1 MRSRLLL
8 FAIALVP
15 LQLAAQTSIQTKP
28 PLTLGAYFAET
39 EYTAARLS
47 PDGAAAVIAVREP
60 DWTANRFREDLWLW
74 RASTDKPD
82 SPGTLSPLTSSGH
95 DSGPDW
101 SPDGRL
107 IAFTSDR
114 LLPDEKP
121 SEGKDG
127 KEKDE
132 TPGRIWIV
140 SAGGGEARPLYRSKD
155 DVHCFAWAPDGTALY
170 LAIQEPLS
178 KDQTDAKERDW
189 KDVTRYRTSDR
200 GDVLL
205 RIPISP
211 PATSAPQPNTTPP
224 TPAVG
229 QQSLPEGATVI
240 ARSPLAIDLI
250 KIDRNSGTIA
260 FITGPISHR
269 LERPD
274 DTEIYTVAASGG
286 AVTQLTHNQ
295 GLENNLRWSP
305 DGQRLYFTVGA
316 AAGSVE
322 GPYRDVQGRL
332 YAISAPGGPAQ
343 RLGADFDGNWQDYT
357 ILANDTLL
365 ATGTKGTSTQVYRV
379 KGEHAEKLA
388 GSAGTYGGLDAAAH
402 GDALLLTHSAIR
414 EPQEVYVVSSPSHL
428 DQPQPLTH
436 FNAHY
441 LDYAQSDWRPYTW
454 KSFDGT
460 TVEGVLIYPPGKRDA
475 RHLPMLTLIHG
486 GPADADG
493 DRFGADWYD
502 WATMAAAQGWLV
514 FRPNYRGSAGYGD
527 TFMQQIAPHI
537 VSVPG
542 KDILAGVDAL
552 VADGTADPTHLV
564 IGGYSYGGYMTNWLI
579 TQTTRF
585 RAAVTGAGA
594 VEHAA
599 NWGNDDLTLDDAAYL
614 GGRPWEKPG
623 IYQSEAALFQMNK
636 VTTPTHMIA
645 GDADIR
651 VAFLEDVLL
660 EHALESLNIPHA
672 LLTFP
677 GEGHPLSKNP
687 WHGYVALREELKWI
701 NKYGDHSPPSPP
713 PSPAPSPAPSQ

>member
-1 MRSRLLL
+1 MILRVSPWFALLL
-8 FAIALVP
+8 TLS
-15 LQLAAQTSIQTKP
+15 LSAQTPAPTAQTKP
-28 PLTLGAYFAET
+28 PLTLDAYFAASD
-39 EYTAARLS
+39 YTSARLS
-47 PDGAAAVIAVREP
+47 PDGTAAVVAVREP
-60 DWTANRFREDLWLW
+60 DWMANRFREDLWLW
-74 RASTDKPD
+74 RASTNK
-82 SPGTLSPLTSSGH
+82 LEPLTSSGH

-101 SPDGRL
+101 SPDGRF

-114 LLPDEKP
+114 LLSDEKP
-121 SEGKDG
+121 SEGKDS
-127 KEKDE
+127 KDKDE

-140 SAGGGEARPLYRSKD
+140 SIDGGEARPLYRSKD
-155 DVHCFAWAPDGTALY
+155 DVHSFAWATDGAAIY
-170 LAIQEPLS
+170 VAIQEPLS

-200 GDVLL
+200 GDLLL
-205 RIPISP
+205 RIPIP
-211 PATSAPQPNTTPP
+211 PLPASAAQSNATPQ
-224 TPAVG
+224 TPAPA
-229 QQSLPEGATVI
+229 QQPLPEGATII
-240 ARSPLAIDLI
+240 ARSPLAIELI
-250 KIDRNSGTIA
+250 KVDLHSGTLA
-260 FITGPISHR
+260 FVTAPISHR
-269 LERPD
+269 LEHPE
-274 DTEIYTVAASGG
+274 DTEIYSVAATGG

-305 DGQRLYFTVGA
+305 DGQRLYFTVQA

-332 YAISAPGGPAQ
+332 YSISAQGGTPQ

-357 ILANDTLL
+357 ILSDGALL
-365 ATGTKGTSTQVYRV
+365 AAGTKGTSTQVYRIN
-379 KGEHAEKLA
+379 GEHAEKLA
-388 GSAGTYGGLDAAAH
+388 GVAGTYGGLDAARQ

-414 EPQEVYVVSSPSHL
+414 EPQEVYITSSAHL
-428 DQPQPLTH
+428 DQARPLTH

-441 LDYAQSDWRPYTW
+441 LNYAQSEWRPYAW

-460 TVEGVLIYPPGKRDA
+460 TVEGVLIYPPDQRDA
-475 RHLPMLTLIHG
+475 KHLPMLTLIHG

-502 WATMAAAQGWLV
+502 WGTMAAAQGWLV

-527 TFMQQIAPHI
+527 TFMQQITPHI

-579 TQTTRF
+579 TQTIRF

-599 NWGNDDLTLDDAAYL
+599 NWGNDDLTFDDAAYL

-651 VAFLEDVLL
+651 VAFLEDILL
-660 EHALESLNIPHA
+660 EHALESLNVPHA
-672 LLTFP
+672 LLSFP

-687 WHGYVALREELKWI
+687 WHGYIAVREELKWI
-701 NKYGDHSPPSPP
+701 NKYGDHSPPN
-713 PSPAPSPAPSQ
+713 Q

>member
-1 MRSRLLL
+1 MILRFLPSFTLLL
-8 FAIALVP
+8 TVSLSAQTVAP
-15 LQLAAQTSIQTKP
+15 AAQNKP
-28 PLTLGAYFAET
+28 PLTLDAFMAET
-39 EYTAARLS
+39 EYTSARLS
-47 PDGAAAVIAVREP
+47 PDGTAAVIATREP
-60 DWTANRFREDLWLW
+60 DWMSNRFREDLWLW
-74 RASTDKPD
+74 RASTRK
-82 SPGTLSPLTSSGH
+82 LEPLTTSGH

-101 SPDGRL
+101 SPDGRF

-121 SEGKDG
+121 SANKDDKG
-127 KEKDE
+127 KDE
-132 TPGRIWIV
+132 TPGRIWLV
-140 SAGGGEARPLYRSKD
+140 SAEGGEARPVYHAKD
-155 DVHCFAWAPDGTALY
+155 DVHCFAWAPDSSAIY
-170 LAIQEPLS
+170 IAIQQPLS
-178 KDQTDAKERDW
+178 KDETDAKERAW

-205 RIPISP
+205 RIPTP
-211 PATSAPQPNTTPP
+211 RPAASAPQPNAAPP
-224 TPAVG
+224 TLPAN
-229 QQSLPEGATVI
+229 QPPLPEGATVI
-240 ARSPLAIDLI
+240 ARSPLAIDSI
-250 KIDRNSGTIA
+250 KVDAHSGAIA
-260 FITGPISHR
+260 FVTAPISHR
-269 LERPD
+269 LENPA
-274 DTEIYTVAASGG
+274 DTEVYSVSPSGG

-295 GLENNLRWSP
+295 GLESNLRWSA

-322 GPYRDVQGRL
+322 GSYRDVQGRI
-332 YAISAPGGPAQ
+332 YSIPAHGGTPQ
-343 RLGADFDGNWQDYT
+343 RLGSDFEGNWQDYT
-357 ILANDTLL
+357 VLSDGTLL

-388 GSAGTYGGLDAAAH
+388 GVPGTYGGLDAAAH
-402 GDALLLTHSAIR
+402 GDALLMTHSGIR
-414 EPQEVYVVSSPSHL
+414 EPLEVYITSASHL
-428 DQPQPLTH
+428 DQAQQLTR

-441 LDYAQSDWRPYTW
+441 LDYAQPDWRPYTW
-454 KSFDGT
+454 KAEDGAA
-460 TVEGVLIYPPGKRDA
+460 VEGVLIYPPGKRDA
-475 RHLPMLTLIHG
+475 KHLPMLTLIHG

-502 WATMAAAQGWLV
+502 WATMAAAKGWLV

-527 TFMQQIAPHI
+527 TFMQQITPHI

-552 VADGTADPTHLV
+552 VADGTADSGHLV

-599 NWGNDDLTLDDAAYL
+599 NWGNDDLTFDDAAYL
-614 GGRPWEKPG
+614 GGRPWEKPD

-636 VTTPTHMIA
+636 VVTPTHMIA

-660 EHALESLNIPHA
+660 EHALQSLNIPHA

-687 WHGYVALREELKWI
+687 WHGYIAVREELKWI
-701 NKYGDHSPPSPP
+701 NKYGDHAPPSP
-713 PSPAPSPAPSQ
+713 

>member
-1 MRSRLLL
+1 MTLRVPTFRVQLFFAFLLTL
-8 FAIALVP
+8 SLS
-15 LQLAAQTSIQTKP
+15 AQTPATSQTKP
-28 PLTLGAYFAET
+28 PLTLNAYFAAS
-39 EYTAARLS
+39 EYTSARLS
-47 PDGAAAVIAVREP
+47 PDGTAAVIAAREP
-60 DWTANRFREDLWLW
+60 DWMANRFREDLWLW
-74 RASTDKPD
+74 RAATGK
-82 SPGTLSPLTSSGH
+82 LEPLTVTGH

-101 SPDGRL
+101 SPDGRF

-121 SEGKDG
+121 SESKDG
-127 KEKDE
+127 KDKDE

-140 SAGGGEARPLYRSKD
+140 SADGGEARPLYRSKD
-155 DVHCFAWAPDGTALY
+155 DVHSFAWAADGTAIY

-178 KDQTDAKERDW
+178 KDQTDAKARDW

-205 RIPISP
+205 RIPIPRP
-211 PATSAPQPNTTPP
+211 PASAAQPNATPP
-224 TPAVG
+224 TPAPG
-229 QQSLPEGATVI
+229 QQPLPEGATVI

-250 KIDRNSGTIA
+250 KIDGHSGTIA
-260 FITGPISHR
+260 FVTGPISHR
-269 LERPD
+269 LERPE
-274 DTEIYTVAASGG
+274 DTEIYSVAATGV

-305 DGQRLYFTVGA
+305 DGERLYFTVQA

-332 YAISAPGGPAQ
+332 YSISAQGGTPQ

-357 ILANDTLL
+357 VLSDGTLL
-365 ATGTKGTSTQVYRV
+365 ATGTRGTSTQVYRV
-379 KGEHAEKLA
+379 KGAHAEKLA
-388 GSAGTYGGLDAAAH
+388 GVDGTYGGLDAARQ

-414 EPQEVYVVSSPSHL
+414 EPQEVYIASSPAHL
-428 DQPQPLTH
+428 DQAKPLTH

-441 LDYAQSDWRPYTW
+441 LNYAQSEWRPYTW

-460 TVEGVLIYPPGKRDA
+460 TVEGVLIYPPDNPPEKRDA
-475 RHLPMLTLIHG
+475 KHLPMLTFIHG

-527 TFMQQIAPHI
+527 AFMQQITPHI

-599 NWGNDDLTLDDAAYL
+599 NWGNDDETYDDAAYL
-614 GGRPWEKPG
+614 GGRPWEKPA
-623 IYQSEAALFQMNK
+623 IYQSEAAIFQMNK

-651 VAFLEDVLL
+651 VSFLEDIML

-687 WHGYVALREELKWI
+687 WHGYIAVREELKWI
-701 NKYGDHSPPSPP
+701 NKYGDHSPP
-713 PSPAPSPAPSQ
+713 AP

>member
-1 MRSRLLL
+1 MILRLPPFLALLL
-8 FAIALVP
+8 P
-15 LQLAAQTSIQTKP
+15 LSLSAQTSAATAQTKP
-28 PLTLGAYFAET
+28 PLTLDAYFAQS
-39 EYTAARLS
+39 EYTSARLS
-47 PDGAAAVIAVREP
+47 PDGSAAVIAVRQP
-60 DWTANRFREDLWLW
+60 DWAANRFREDLWLW
-74 RASTDKPD
+74 RASTGKTEP
-82 SPGTLSPLTSSGH
+82 LSSSGH
-95 DSGPDW
+95 DNGPDW
-101 SPDGRL
+101 SPDGRF
-107 IAFTSDR
+107 IAFISDR

-121 SEGKDG
+121 AEGKDG

-132 TPGRIWIV
+132 TPGRIWVV
-140 SAGGGEARPLYRSKD
+140 SPDGGEARPLYRSKD
-155 DVHCFAWAPDGTALY
+155 DVHSFAWAPDGSAIY

-178 KDQTDAKERDW
+178 KDQTDAKEREW

-200 GDVLL
+200 GDLLL
-205 RIPISP
+205 RIPI
-211 PATSAPQPNTTPP
+211 PAPAASAPQPNAAPP
-224 TPAVG
+224 SPPAN
-229 QQSLPEGATVI
+229 QQPLPEGATVI
-240 ARSPLAIDLI
+240 ARSPLTIDLI
-250 KIDRNSGTIA
+250 KVDRHSGTIA
-260 FITGPISHR
+260 FVTGPISKN
-269 LERPD
+269 LERPE
-274 DTEIYTVAASGG
+274 DTEIYTVTPSGG

-295 GLENNLRWSP
+295 GLESNLRWSP

-332 YAISAPGGPAQ
+332 YSISAQGGTPQ

-357 ILANDTLL
+357 ILSDGTLL
-365 ATGTKGTSTQVYRV
+365 AAGTKGTSMQVYRV
-379 KGEHAEKLA
+379 QTEHEGEHAEKLA
-388 GSAGTYGGLDAAAH
+388 GIAGTYGGLDAAAH

-414 EPQEVYVVSSPSHL
+414 EPQEVYIASASHP
-428 DQPQPLTH
+428 DQAKPLTH

-441 LDYAQSDWRPYTW
+441 LDYAQSDLRPYTW
-454 KSFDGT
+454 KSFDGI
-460 TVEGVLIYPPGKRDA
+460 TVEGVLIYPPGQRDA

-502 WATMAAAQGWLV
+502 WATMAAAEGWLV

-527 TFMQQIAPHI
+527 TFMQQITPHI

-552 VADGTADPTHLV
+552 VADGTADSTHLV

-599 NWGNDDLTLDDAAYL
+599 NWGNDDLSFDDASYL
-614 GGRPWEKPG
+614 DGRPWEKPG
-623 IYQSEAALFQMNK
+623 IYQSEAALFQMNN

-651 VAFLEDVLL
+651 VAFLEDILL

-672 LLTFP
+672 LVTFP

-713 PSPAPSPAPSQ
+713 PGQ

>member
-1 MRSRLLL
+1 MTFRFLPSIAILLTFSL
-8 FAIALVP
+8 S
-15 LQLAAQTSIQTKP
+15 AQTPTPTAPSPTAQTKS
-28 PLTLGAYFAET
+28 PLTLDAFLAAT
-39 EYTAARLS
+39 EYSSARLS
-47 PDGAAAVIAVREP
+47 PDGSAAVIATREP
-60 DWTANRFREDLWLW
+60 DWMANRFREDLWIW
-74 RASTDKPD
+74 RASTGKTE
-82 SPGTLSPLTSSGH
+82 SLSSSGH

-101 SPDGRL
+101 SPDGQL

-121 SEGKDG
+121 SEGKDS
-127 KEKDE
+127 KDKDE
-132 TPGRIWIV
+132 PPGRIWII
-140 SAGGGEARPLYRSKD
+140 SADGGEARPLYRSKD
-155 DVHCFAWAPDGTALY
+155 DVHSFAWSPNGAAIY
-170 LAIQEPLS
+170 IAIQEPLS
-178 KDQTDAKERDW
+178 KNETDAKEHDW
-189 KDVTRYRTSDR
+189 KDATRYRTSDR

-205 RIPISP
+205 RIPV
-211 PATSAPQPNTTPP
+211 PAPAASAPQPNAAQPS
-224 TPAVG
+224 PAPNR
-229 QQSLPEGATVI
+229 QPLPEGATAI
-240 ARSPLAIDLI
+240 ARSPLAIELI
-250 KIDRNSGTIA
+250 KVDRSSGTIA
-260 FITGPISHR
+260 FVTGPISHR
-269 LERPD
+269 LERPE
-274 DTEIYTVAASGG
+274 DTEIYSVAATGG

-295 GLENNLRWSP
+295 GLESNLRWSP

-322 GPYRDVQGRL
+322 GSYRDVQGRL
-332 YAISAPGGPAQ
+332 YAMPARGGTPQ

-357 ILANDTLL
+357 ILSDGTLL

-379 KGEHAEKLA
+379 KGEHAQKLA
-388 GSAGTYGGLDAAAH
+388 GVPGTYGGLDAAAH

-414 EPQEVYVVSSPSHL
+414 EPQEVYVASASHL
-428 DQPQPLTH
+428 DQAKSLTR

-441 LDYAQSDWRPYTW
+441 LDYAQSEWRPYTW
-454 KSFDGT
+454 KSFDGA
-460 TVEGVLIYPPGKRDA
+460 TVEGVLLYPPGKRDA
-475 RHLPMLTLIHG
+475 KHLPMLTLIHG

-502 WATMAAAQGWLV
+502 WAAMAAAQGWLV
-514 FRPNYRGSAGYGD
+514 FRPNYRGSVGYGD
-527 TFMQQIAPHI
+527 TFMQQISPHL

-552 VADGTADPTHLV
+552 VADATADPSHLV

-599 NWGNDDLTLDDAAYL
+599 NWGNDDLTFDDASYL
-614 GGRPWEKPG
+614 GGRPWEKPEM
-623 IYQSEAALFQMNK
+623 YQSEAALFQMNK

-651 VAFLEDVLL
+651 VAFLEDILL

-672 LLTFP
+672 LVTFP

-687 WHGYVALREELKWI
+687 WHGYIALREELKWI
-701 NKYGDHSPPSPP
+701 DKYGDHSPP
-713 PSPAPSPAPSQ
+713 AP

>member
-1 MRSRLLL
+1 MTSRLLPL
-8 FAIALVP
+8 AFALLTASLS
-15 LQLAAQTSIQTKP
+15 AQTPATQTPATQTKP
-28 PLTLGAYFAET
+28 PLTLDAYFAEA
-39 EYTAARLS
+39 EYSSARLA

-60 DWTANRFREDLWLW
+60 DWMANRFREDLWLW
-74 RASTDKPD
+74 RASTGK
-82 SPGTLSPLTSSGH
+82 TEPLTSSGH

-121 SEGKDG
+121 SEGKDSSEAKG
-127 KEKDE
+127 KDE

-140 SAGGGEARPLYRSKD
+140 SADGGEARPLYRTKD
-155 DVHCFAWAPDGTALY
+155 DVHAFAWAPDGSAIY
-170 LAIQEPLS
+170 LAIQQPLS
-178 KDQTDAKERDW
+178 KDETDAKERDW
-189 KDVTRYRTSDR
+189 KDVTRYRTGDR
-200 GDVLL
+200 GDLLL
-205 RIPISP
+205 RIPIP
-211 PATSAPQPNTTPP
+211 ALATSAPQPVAAPP
-224 TPAVG
+224 TPPAN
-229 QQSLPEGATVI
+229 QPPLPEGATI
-240 ARSPLAIDLI
+240 LARSPLAIDSI
-250 KIDRNSGTIA
+250 KVDRHSGVVA
-260 FITGPISHR
+260 FVTAPISHR
-269 LERPD
+269 LENPAD
-274 DTEIYTVAASGG
+274 VEIYSVAATGG
-286 AVTQLTHNQ
+286 PVTQLTHNQ

-332 YAISAPGGPAQ
+332 YSIAAQGGTPQ

-357 ILANDTLL
+357 LLSDGTLL
-365 ATGTKGTSTQVYRV
+365 ATGTKGTSAQLYRV
-379 KGEHAEKLA
+379 NGEHAEKLA
-388 GSAGTYGGLDAAAH
+388 GIAGTYGGLDAAAH

-414 EPQEVYVVSSPSHL
+414 EPQEVYLASSSSHL
-428 DQPQPLTH
+428 DQAKPLTR

-441 LDYAQSDWRPYTW
+441 LDYAQSEWRPYTW
-454 KSFDGT
+454 KSTDGA
-460 TVEGVLIYPPGKRDA
+460 TVEGVLIYPPGQRDA
-475 RHLPMLTLIHG
+475 KHLPMLTLIHG

-502 WATMAAAQGWLV
+502 WATMAAADGWLV

-527 TFMQQIAPHI
+527 TFMQQITPHI

-599 NWGNDDLTLDDAAYL
+599 NWGNDDLTFDDAAYL
-614 GGRPWEKPG
+614 GGRPWENPQL
-623 IYQSEAALFQMNK
+623 YQSEAALFQMNK
-636 VTTPTHMIA
+636 VTTPTHLIA

-651 VAFLEDVLL
+651 VAFLEDILL
-660 EHALESLNIPHA
+660 EHALESLHIPHA

-687 WHGYVALREELKWI
+687 WHGYIALREELKWI
-701 NKYGDHSPPSPP
+701 NQYGGHSPPSPP
-713 PSPAPSPAPSQ
+713 ASQ

>member
-1 MRSRLLL
+1 MNLRFLPFALL
-8 FAIALVP
+8 FTF
-15 LQLAAQTSIQTKP
+15 QLSAQTFTSATQSRP
-28 PLTLGAYFAET
+28 PLTLDAFFALT
-39 EYTAARLS
+39 EYTSARLS
-47 PDGAAAVIAVREP
+47 PDGTAAVIAAREP
-60 DWTANRFREDLWLW
+60 DWMANRFREDLWLW
-74 RASTDKPD
+74 RASTQK
-82 SPGTLSPLTSSGH
+82 LEPLTASGH

-101 SPDGRL
+101 SPDGRFL
-107 IAFTSDR
+107 AFTTDR

-121 SEGKDG
+121 ADGKDA
-127 KEKDE
+127 KDD
-132 TPGRIWIV
+132 PPSRIWIV
-140 SAGGGEARPLYRSKD
+140 SVDGGEARPLYRTKD
-155 DVHCFAWAPDGTALY
+155 DVHCFAWAPDD
-170 LAIQEPLS
+170 LAIYIAIQQPLS
-178 KDQTDAKERDW
+178 KDETDAKERDW
-189 KDVTRYRTSDR
+189 KDVTRYRTGGR
-200 GDVLL
+200 GDLLL
-205 RIPISP
+205 RIPVSP
-211 PATSAPQPNTTPP
+211 APSSAPQPNAASAMPP
-224 TPAVG
+224 ANLE
-229 QQSLPEGATVI
+229 QLPEGATVI
-240 ARSPLAIDLI
+240 ARSPFAIDSI
-250 KIDRNSGTIA
+250 KVEPHNGTIA
-260 FITGPISHR
+260 FVTNSISHR
-269 LERPD
+269 LENPAD
-274 DTEIYTVAASGG
+274 IEIYSVGPNGG

-295 GLENNLRWSP
+295 GLENNLRWAP
-305 DGQRLYFTVGA
+305 DGQRLYFTVQA

-332 YAISAPGGPAQ
+332 YSISAHGGTPQ

-357 ILANDTLL
+357 ILSDGTLL

-379 KGEHAEKLA
+379 RGEHVEKVA
-388 GSAGTYGGLDAAAH
+388 GRPGTYGGLDAALH

-414 EPQEVYVVSSPSHL
+414 EPQEVYIASASHL
-428 DQPQPLTH
+428 EQAKPITR

-441 LDYAQSDWRPYTW
+441 FEYAQSEWRPYTW
-454 KSFDGT
+454 KADDGA

-475 RHLPMLTLIHG
+475 KHLPMLTLIHG

-527 TFMQQIAPHI
+527 TFMQQITPQI
-537 VSVPG
+537 VSRPG

-552 VADGTADPTHLV
+552 AADGTADPSHLV

-599 NWGNDDLTLDDAAYL
+599 NWGNDDETYDDAAYL
-614 GGRPWEKPG
+614 GGRPWEKPE

-636 VTTPTHMIA
+636 VTTPTHIIA

-651 VAFLEDVLL
+651 VAFLEDILL
-660 EHALESLNIPHA
+660 ERALQSLNIPHA

-687 WHGYVALREELKWI
+687 WHGYIALREELKWI
-701 NKYGDHSPPSPP
+701 NQYGDHSPTP
-713 PSPAPSPAPSQ
+713 

>member
-1 MRSRLLL
+1 MTFRFLPF
-8 FAIALVP
+8 FAILLALSVS
-15 LQLAAQTSIQTKP
+15 AQIPAPTAQTKP
-28 PLTLGAYFAET
+28 PLTLDAYFAET
-39 EYTAARLS
+39 EYTSARLA
-47 PDGAAAVIAVREP
+47 PDGTAAVIAVREP

-74 RASTDKPD
+74 RASNNRPD
-82 SPGTLSPLTSSGH
+82 SPGTLSPLTNSGH

-101 SPDGRL
+101 SPEGRL

-121 SEGKDG
+121 PDTKDS
-127 KEKDE
+127 KDE
-132 TPGRIWIV
+132 TAGRIWIV
-140 SAGGGEARPLYRSKD
+140 SADGGEARPLYRSKG
-155 DVHCFAWAPDGTALY
+155 DVHCFAWSPDGTAIY
-170 LAIQEPLS
+170 IAIQEPLS
-178 KDQTDAKERDW
+178 KDETDAKERDW
-189 KDVTRYRTSDR
+189 KDATRYRTSDR

-205 RIPISP
+205 RIPIP
-211 PATSAPQPNTTPP
+211 APATSAPQPNTTS
-224 TPAVG
+224 PAPAAS
-229 QQSLPEGATVI
+229 QRALPEGATVI

-250 KIDRNSGTIA
+250 KVDRNSGSIA
-260 FITGPISHR
+260 FVTGPISKH
-269 LERPD
+269 LERPE
-274 DTEIYTVAASGG
+274 DTEIYSVAAGGG
-286 AVTQLTHNQ
+286 ATTQLTHNQ
-295 GLENNLRWSP
+295 GLENNLRWSR

-322 GPYRDVQGRL
+322 SPYRDVQGRL
-332 YAISAPGGPAQ
+332 YSISAHGGTPQ

-357 ILANDTLL
+357 ILPDGTLL
-365 ATGTKGTSTQVYRV
+365 ATGTKDTSTQVYRV

-388 GSAGTYGGLDAAAH
+388 GSAGTYGGLDAASH

-428 DQPQPLTH
+428 DQAQSLTH

-460 TVEGVLIYPPGKRDA
+460 TVEGVLIFPPGKRDA

-527 TFMQQIAPHI
+527 AFMQEITPHI

-651 VAFLEDVLL
+651 VAFLEDILL
-660 EHALESLNIPHA
+660 EHALESLSIPHA
-672 LLTFP
+672 LLAFP

-701 NKYGDHSPPSPP
+701 NKYGDHSAPR
-713 PSPAPSPAPSQ
+713 SPASSQ

>member
-1 MRSRLLL
+1 MTFRFLPSIAILLTFSL
-8 FAIALVP
+8 S
-15 LQLAAQTSIQTKP
+15 AQTPAPTAQTKP
-28 PLTLGAYFAET
+28 PLTLDAFIAEM
-39 EYTAARLS
+39 EYSSARLA
-47 PDGAAAVIAVREP
+47 PDGSAAVIATREP
-60 DWTANRFREDLWLW
+60 DWMANRFREDLWIW
-74 RASTDKPD
+74 RASNGKTEP
-82 SPGTLSPLTSSGH
+82 LSNSGH

-121 SEGKDG
+121 SESKDS
-127 KEKDE
+127 KDSKDD

-140 SAGGGEARPLYRSKD
+140 SADGGEARPLYRSKD
-155 DVHCFAWAPDGTALY
+155 DVHSFAWSPDGAAIY
-170 LAIQEPLS
+170 IAIQEPLT
-178 KDQTDAKERDW
+178 KDETDAKERDW
-189 KDVTRYRTSDR
+189 KDATRYRTSDR
-200 GDVLL
+200 GDLLL
-205 RIPISP
+205 RIPVPP
-211 PATSAPQPNTTPP
+211 PATSAPQPNAVPP
-224 TPAVG
+224 SPAPS
-229 QQSLPEGATVI
+229 QQPLPEGATVI
-240 ARSPLAIDLI
+240 ARSPLAIELI
-250 KIDRNSGTIA
+250 KVDRNSGAIA
-260 FITGPISHR
+260 FVTGPISHR
-269 LERPD
+269 LERPE
-274 DTEIYTVAASGG
+274 DTEIYSVAATGG

-295 GLENNLRWSP
+295 GLESNLRWSA

-332 YAISAPGGPAQ
+332 YAMPARGGTPE

-357 ILANDTLL
+357 ILSDGTLL
-365 ATGTKGTSTQVYRV
+365 ATGTKGTSTQVYRIH
-379 KGEHAEKLA
+379 GQHAEKLA
-388 GSAGTYGGLDAAAH
+388 GVPGTYGGLDAAAH

-414 EPQEVYVVSSPSHL
+414 EPQEVYVTASPAHL
-428 DQPQPLTH
+428 DQAKPLTR

-441 LDYAQSDWRPYTW
+441 LDYSQSEWRPYTW
-454 KSFDGT
+454 KSSDGVS
-460 TVEGVLIYPPGKRDA
+460 VEGVLIYPPGKRDA
-475 RHLPMLTLIHG
+475 KHLPMLTLIHG

-514 FRPNYRGSAGYGD
+514 FRPNYRGSVGYGD
-527 TFMQQIAPHI
+527 TFMQQISPHI

-552 VADGTADPTHLV
+552 VADGAADPTHLV

-599 NWGNDDLTLDDAAYL
+599 NWGNDDLTFDDAAYL
-614 GGRPWEKPG
+614 GGRPWEKPDM
-623 IYQSEAALFQMNK
+623 YQSEAALFQMNK

-651 VAFLEDVLL
+651 VAFLEDILL

-672 LLTFP
+672 LVTFP

-687 WHGYVALREELKWI
+687 WHGYIAVREELKWI
-701 NKYGDHSPPSPP
+701 DKYGDRSPLTP
-713 PSPAPSPAPSQ
+713 